1 MTPGSG
7 RGTPVALDVAP
18 YDIHRYQQQDL
29 PDVVIRATEFFATFG
44 QPLRVLTRAEP
55 YRLAAAVAGVEAR
68 ILGAPP
74 ALRDPLVAH
83 RRHLERLDAGSEL
96 QRLRYTLLVWT
107 EGQLEP
113 AALAQAASESF
124 GTPVSVARAFPQA
137 FQGAY
142 EVAADHL
149 APAAANRGQPY
160 LQLLV
165 AYHVQGEWSPYTIH
179 PLLNLGY
186 PFALAQDIYTF
197 PPARALLA
205 LTNAAGALSAQLQ
218 APGGAGP
225 DTRAERSAA
234 DCEHAMHAV
243 ELGQRLHKIAH
254 VLLIKAPTLAELR
267 RLSQTAQTLLGP
279 RLPFRVERGRQAEL
293 LGYFG
298 PRPAAQLAAAAPQ
311 RTILSRGL
319 AVMTPFGKRT
329 RTSADGILLGLEAG
343 GYPIF
348 HQGWHAPGQQDKRAH
363 HRIICGETGYGKT
376 VAVQTWA
383 LQEALLNDAQVVLLE
398 PQGHGRRLIAAV
410 GEEGRYHAISFA
422 HTRLNILDVVEETL
436 PDQIT
441 HVEQLLHALLNST
454 AAARGGAGAPARAL
468 TTLER
473 GALHQALREV
483 YGDCWQTLTPAT
495 TPRLRGLC
503 ARLRQIEHGALLGAE
518 IAALFVEGTYAAVFD
533 RPTNLD
539 LSLEARVV
547 AFDVRDVQESFRTL
561 LYGVTLAAVRRRTRR
576 KPADQKLLFVI
587 DEFAYLA
594 QEPSLAGVVAHVVKT
609 ARTFRTAIWM
619 VEQNPFTF
627 DLNTAGRYILENVQS
642 QVYFRQAGTAPE
654 LVRRFNP
661 MMTDRHLGI
670 MRVADVGEA
679 IVRLE
684 NDVYHIRVQP
694 NAYEQ
699 RYFLGS

>member
-1 MTPGSG
+1 M
-7 RGTPVALDVAP
+7 ALEVAP

-137 FQGAY
+137 FRGAY

-225 DTRAERSAA
+225 DTRAERGAA

-454 AAARGGAGAPARAL
+454 AAARGAAGAPARAL

-483 YGDCWQTLTPAT
+483 YGDCWQALTPAT
-495 TPRLRGLC
+495 TPRLRSLC
-503 ARLRQIEHGALLGAE
+503 ARLRQIEHGALLGA
-518 IAALFVEGTYAAVFD
+518 GDRRAV
-533 RPTNLD
+533 R
-539 LSLEARVV
+539 RG
-547 AFDVRDVQESFRTL
+547 DVRR
-561 LYGVTLAAVRRRTRR
+561 GVRPAHQPGPVAGGARGRVRRAGRAGELPHAAVRGRARRGAAADAAQAGGPEAPVRDRR
-576 KPADQKLLFVI
+576 VRLSGAG
-587 DEFAYLA
+587 A
-594 QEPSLAGVVAHVVKT
+594 EPGRRGRARGEDGAHVPDGNLDGGAEPVHV
-609 ARTFRTAIWM
+609 RP
-619 VEQNPFTF
+619 EHGGP
-627 DLNTAGRYILENVQS
+627 LHLENVQS
-642 QVYFRQAGTAPE
+642 QVYFRQAG
-654 LVRRFNP
+654 RRRSWCGAS
-661 MMTDRHLGI
+661 TR
-670 MRVADVGEA
+670 
-679 IVRLE
+679 
-684 NDVYHIRVQP
+684 
-694 NAYEQ
+694 
-699 RYFLGS
+699 